1 MGFCLLMIRTNTFFR
16 SKSRQVFRHRQ
27 ALICNRFALCFFL
40 LPFFLSCQS
49 SKPIETEQVSI
60 EQDKVIR
67 RESANKKETPV
78 ARRYAKKNSHAKNV
92 VGVSIESKSNP
103 AEDAEDVEVADDQAD
118 NKN

>member
-1 MGFCLLMIRTNTFFR
+1 MKIFAHNNSLFSTKERLAW
-16 SKSRQVFRHRQ
+16 S
-27 ALICNRFALCFFL
+27 RFALCFFL

-49 SKPIETEQVSI
+49 SKPIETEQVSL